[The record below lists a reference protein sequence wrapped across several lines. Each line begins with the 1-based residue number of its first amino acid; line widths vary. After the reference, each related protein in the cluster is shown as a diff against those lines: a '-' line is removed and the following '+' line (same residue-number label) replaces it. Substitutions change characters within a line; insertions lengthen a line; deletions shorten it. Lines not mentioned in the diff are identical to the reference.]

1 MLLDVKHLT
10 ITAEMSKG
18 TKTIVS
24 DLSFSL
30 AKGERLAVVGESGC
44 GKTMTAMSVMGLL
57 PANCK
62 ATGEIVFDGTDL
74 LSRRGARKLHTLRG
88 EKIMLVPQSGG
99 EFLNPSIRISTQIY
113 ESLRKRGVHGRN
125 ALRAAARGLLRE
137 VGLSDAEEIL
147 DKYPFQLS
155 GGQAQRVVLAIA
167 ASGDA
172 ELVIADEP
180 TKGIDEETAQLFLG
194 KIDELFPSA
203 AVIII
208 THNVRVASDCDKTL
222 VMYKGE
228 IMEYGDTRS
237 VLGNPS
243 HPYTQSLIAA
253 LPDRGFG
260 VYPRLRDPSPA
271 GCVFS
276 DRCPY
281 ADDECFAA
289 KPVSV
294 NRDGTVRRCFRAEC
308 R

>member
-113 ESLRKRGVHGRN
+113 ESLRKRGVRGRN

-194 KIDELFPSA
+194 KIDELFPST

-260 VYPRLRDPSPA
+260 VYARLRDPSPA

-281 ADDECFAA
+281 ADDECFAT
-289 KPVSV
+289 KPVFV

>member
-57 PANCK
+57 PTNCK

-99 EFLNPSIRISTQIY
+99 EFLNPSIRVSTQIY
-113 ESLRKRGVHGRN
+113 ESLRKRGVRGRN

-194 KIDELFPSA
+194 KIDELFPST

-260 VYPRLRDPSPA
+260 VYARLRDPSPA

>member
-74 LSRRGARKLHTLRG
+74 LSRRGARKLRTLRG

-113 ESLRKRGVHGRN
+113 ESLRKRGVRGRN

-172 ELVIADEP
+172 KLVIADEP

-208 THNVRVASDCDKTL
+208 THNVSVASDCDKTL

-228 IMEYGDTRS
+228 IMEYGDTHS

>member
-113 ESLRKRGVHGRN
+113 ESLRKRGVRGRN

-194 KIDELFPSA
+194 KIDELFPST

-260 VYPRLRDPSPA
+260 VYARLRDPSPA

-289 KPVSV
+289 KPVFV

>member
-74 LSRRGARKLHTLRG
+74 LSRRGARKLRTLRG

-137 VGLSDAEEIL
+137 VGISDAEEIL

-260 VYPRLRDPSPA
+260 VYPRLREPSPA

>member
-113 ESLRKRGVHGRN
+113 ESLRKRGVRGRN

-194 KIDELFPSA
+194 KIDELFPST

-260 VYPRLRDPSPA
+260 VYARLRDPSPA

>member
-1 MLLDVKHLT
+1 M
-10 ITAEMSKG
+10 
-18 TKTIVS
+18 
-24 DLSFSL
+24 
-30 AKGERLAVVGESGC
+30 GESGC

-62 ATGEIVFDGTDL
+62 ATGEILFDGTDL
-74 LSRRGARKLHTLRG
+74 LTRRGARKLRTLRG

-113 ESLRKRGVHGRN
+113 ESLRKRGVRGRN

-260 VYPRLRDPSPA
+260 VYARLRDPSPA

-289 KPVSV
+289 KPVFV

>member
-113 ESLRKRGVHGRN
+113 ESLRKRGVRGRN

-208 THNVRVASDCDKTL
+208 THNVSVASDCDKTL

-228 IMEYGDTRS
+228 IMEYGDTRN

-260 VYPRLRDPSPA
+260 VYARLRDPSPA

-281 ADDECFAA
+281 AGDECFAA
-289 KPVSV
+289 KPVFV

>member
-24 DLSFSL
+24 GRSFSL

-113 ESLRKRGVHGRN
+113 ESLRKRGVRGRN

-194 KIDELFPSA
+194 KIDELFPST

-260 VYPRLRDPSPA
+260 VYARLRDPSPA

-289 KPVSV
+289 KPVFV